1 MNGWKCAIV
10 GTLMVFLSACV
21 AERQHR
27 VGLDLLEQGKP
38 EQGLQ
43 RLKDAVQYA
52 PDQARFRADLRT
64 HTEVEVAKLLARADV
79 ARASGNLGE
88 ASDLLERVQRIEP
101 NNDRAAV
108 GLQLLARLQRHPGLM
123 VEAEDALRSGDT
135 SRATALARLIL
146 ADNPQ
151 NAKANAMLRQVSHP
165 LVEEQRLQLAPSKP
179 INLEFR
185 DASLKLVLEALSR
198 ASGVNFILDKDVR
211 PDLRTTVFLRQ
222 SGLEGAI
229 DFILQTNRLEK
240 KVLNNNTILVYPSSP
255 EKLKDYQE
263 LVVKGF
269 YLANADV
276 RQTQAMVK
284 ALLKTKD
291 TFIDE
296 KLNLLMIRD
305 TPDAVRLA
313 EKMIRM
319 HDLAEPEVMLEVEVL
334 EIKRSRLLEL
344 GVQWPSQLTLSPM
357 GAKSSLTIAELRELD
372 SSKISATIGSAAI
385 NLRRNVGD
393 ANILANPRIRARNRE
408 KAKIMIGDKVPVST
422 STTTATGVVS
432 ESVQYLDVGIKLE
445 VEPNVY
451 LQDEIAIKIGLEVSS
466 IANEIKTPAG
476 SLAYQIGSRSASTV
490 LRLKDG
496 ETQVLAGL
504 INDEDRMASSRV
516 PGLGDLPIL
525 GRLFGSQKDDRNK
538 TEIVLSITPRLVR
551 NLARPDLSDSEFWSG
566 TESSLRTRPM
576 TMPSGD
582 DKPLPHSSLGQS
594 GTLVPAVSENN
605 LPAKP
610 EPTVIEVQWQ
620 GPAQVKAGEEFK
632 LAVRLKADGAIRSL
646 PFQLGFDSGA
656 LQVLDIKEGEYLQK
670 NAGQATISS
679 NVDAVNGKAFV
690 SVVRAGNEGVAGDAS
705 VAVLTVRALAP
716 RLATELKM
724 LSATPITGSG
734 TTVVPRLPTP
744 FVLKI
749 E

>member
-1 MNGWKCAIV
+1 MNGWKFALV
-10 GTLMVFLSACV
+10 AMLAVFVVACT
-21 AERQHR
+21 ADRQHR
-27 VGLDLLEQGKP
+27 EGLNLLGEGQSDLGIRK
-38 EQGLQ
+38 
-43 RLKDAVQYA
+43 LKDAVLSA
-52 PDQARFRADLRT
+52 PDDVRFRADLRAR
-64 HTEVEVAKLLARADV
+64 TEEEVAKLLSQADV
-79 ARASGNLGE
+79 SRAAGNNNHAVALY
-88 ASDLLERVQRIEP
+88 ERVKRIEP
-101 NNDRAAV
+101 DNDRAIA
-108 GLQLLARLQRHPGLM
+108 GLLLLARLQRHPVM
-123 VEAEDALRSGDT
+123 MSDAQEALRAGDT
-135 SRATALARLIL
+135 AKAVGLLRQVLT
-146 ADNPQ
+146 DDPQ
-151 NAKANAMLRQVSHP
+151 NKEANGMLRQISQP
-165 LVEEQRLQLAPSKP
+165 SVEEQRLQLVQLRP

-240 KVLNNNTILVYPSSP
+240 KVLNKNTILVYPSSP
-255 EKLKDYQE
+255 EKLKEYQE

-269 YLANADV
+269 YLENADV
-276 RQTQAMVK
+276 RQTQAMIK

-305 TPDAVRLA
+305 TPEAVRLA

-344 GVQWPSQLTLSPM
+344 GMQWPTQLTLSPM
-357 GAKSSLTIAELRELD
+357 GTQSSITLAELRNLD

-422 STTTATGVVS
+422 STTTATGVVA
-432 ESVQYLDVGIKLE
+432 ESVQYLDVGIKLD

-451 LQDEIAIKIGLEVSS
+451 LHDEIAIKIGLEVSS

-504 INDEDRMASSRV
+504 ISDEDRMASSRV

-551 NLARPDLSDSEFWSG
+551 NLVRPELSESEFWSG
-566 TESSLRTRPM
+566 TEAALRTRPM
-576 TMPSGD
+576 TMPSAD
-582 DKPLPHSSLGQS
+582 ENALLTTPRELQS
-594 GTLVPAVSENN
+594 KAALVP
-605 LPAKP
+605 P
-610 EPTVIEVQWQ
+610 EGNAPVKAEPSVIEIQLQ
-620 GPAQVKAGEEFK
+620 GSGQIKVGEEFK
-632 LAVRLKADGAIRSL
+632 LAIRLKADGAIRSL
-646 PFQLGFDSGA
+646 PFQLGFESAA
-656 LQVLDIKEGEYLQK
+656 LQVLDIKEGEFLQR
-670 NAGQATISS
+670 NGGQATISS
-679 NVDAVNGKAFV
+679 NVDSAAGKAFV
-690 SVVRAGNEGVAGDAS
+690 SVVRSGNDGVAGDAS
-705 VAVLTVRALAP
+705 VAVLTLRALAP
-716 RLATELKM
+716 RQSTELRM
-724 LSATPITGSG
+724 LSATPITGTG
-734 TTVVPRLPTP
+734 ATVVPRLPAP